1 MGLTISVK
9 GRASEESA
17 MNKAWCVVLMAGCGT
32 AWGADQSST
41 IPAELRSCV
50 GIERNTER
58 LACFDRAVAVL
69 MGVEGAQAPSAESS
83 FGLVA
88 STPRA
93 DAPRS
98 GELGEDLRK
107 LTAKVTAVATASD
120 GSSVVTLENG
130 QVWRQISGNQML
142 LKVGDEVTINRAALG
157 SFQMFV
163 PSGRNG
169 KVKRVR

>member
-1 MGLTISVK
+1 MKSWGVLLVCFC
-9 GRASEESA
+9 GMARAA
-17 MNKAWCVVLMAGCGT
+17 DGT
-32 AWGADQSST
+32 GK
-41 IPAELRSCV
+41 IPPELRSCV

-58 LACFDRAVAVL
+58 LACFDRGVAAL
-69 MGVEGAQAPSAESS
+69 LGTEGAQAPSAESS

-93 DAPRS
+93 DAIRDA
-98 GELGEDLRK
+98 EAAEDLRK
-107 LTAKVTAVATASD
+107 VVARVAAVVTAND
-120 GSSVVTLENG
+120 GSSVVTLDNG
-130 QVWRQISGNQML
+130 QVWRQISGGMML

-157 SFQMFV
+157 SFQMLV

>member
-1 MGLTISVK
+1 MKSLGVLLVCFC
-9 GRASEESA
+9 GV
-17 MNKAWCVVLMAGCGT
+17 AWAADGT
-32 AWGADQSST
+32 EK

-58 LACFDRAVAVL
+58 LACFDRGVAAL
-69 MGVEGAQAPSAESS
+69 LGAEGAAAPSAESS

-88 STPRA
+88 TTPRA
-93 DAPRS
+93 DAIRDV
-98 GELGEDLRK
+98 EGEDLRK
-107 LTAKVTAVATASD
+107 VVARVTAVTAAND
-120 GSSVVTLENG
+120 GSSVVTLDNG
-130 QVWRQISGNQML
+130 QVWRQISGGMML

-157 SFQMFV
+157 SFQMLV